1 MVLLVK
7 SMINGGKKKKGQSPS
22 YSVKLGIEQNEKW
35 VIELNFVLVTLKNIE
50 SLGWEKRSSS
60 TTSTNNQAK
69 NDCQTPG
76 YQHTNFKSVLTPE
89 IKFH

>member
-7 SMINGGKKKKGQSPS
+7 SMINGGKKKKKGQSPS

-69 NDCQTPG
+69 NDCQTSG
-76 YQHTNFKSVLTPE
+76 YQHTNFNLY
-89 IKFH
+89 